1 MMRRHRPTT
10 HALSAALLLALGIAS
25 GQAAAASSDAS
36 VQLLPVEVTGAS
48 IIPRPVSVQPGNGHF
63 LVDAGTRVIAADGS
77 EEVAAQFTQLL
88 ARTTPLQLQVSP
100 AGTSKGA
107 IQFRLNRNAST
118 DASEAYALRIDGNG
132 VVVEATDTRGLFYG
146 AMSLWQLLSATPS
159 ASATLPAMQVQDAP
173 RFAWRGFMLDSARHF
188 QNIDD
193 IKLILDAM
201 ATHKLNTFHWHL
213 TDDQGWRMEIK
224 RYPKLT
230 EVGACRAAA
239 GEAGVGADGKPHL
252 YCGYYTQ
259 EQIRDVVAYAAAR
272 HITVV
277 PEVDVPGHAQ
287 AAVAAYPEHGVV
299 DGPTLPS
306 ANWGVN
312 PYLFNP
318 RDETLQFLENI
329 LAEVLEMFPGQY
341 IHIGGDEA
349 VKYQWEASPQVQA
362 YIREL
367 GLKDEEALQS
377 HMLKRLEKYL
387 EDHGRKLIGWDEIIE
402 GGLPPQATVMSWR
415 GIQGGIEAATHGHD
429 VVMAPGNTLYLDFLQ
444 TNLPDEPPGRPKFTS
459 MQRVY
464 AFDPVPSELTA
475 AQRKHVIG
483 VQANMWTEHTRSEE
497 HLKHNVF
504 PRLAALSEIAW
515 TPLQNKSYDDFLAR
529 LPAQLQRYKALGIAY
544 GQTALSV
551 AMKRQD
557 DRAGNKVT
565 VELSNPLSYRDIRY
579 TTDGSTPTAQSPAYP
594 GALTLPVPTT
604 LKAQAFFN
612 GKPLADKPSQWNFDA
627 ASLLSRNDKTLAQ
640 CPTGGRLLLR
650 LIDDNPLEGPRENF
664 DVTIFNPCWLWED
677 AQLQDIASIKV
688 RAGRIPYNFGLLREE
703 EAKRGYRKPVARHG
717 EFEVRA
723 GCEGRVLASVP
734 LPAQAGADGFIEL
747 EAPLRAGPE
756 QISDLCMTFSGDTRP
771 QMWVLNQVQL
781 QPKK

>member
-1 MMRRHRPTT
+1 MTGHRLST
-10 HALSAALLLALGIAS
+10 HALHAALLLALTATGGHAL
-25 GQAAAASSDAS
+25 AATTTAPVSW
-36 VQLLPVEVTGAS
+36 QQPVEVTGAS
-48 IIPRPVSVQPGNGHF
+48 IIPRPVSVQPGNGRF
-63 LVDAGTRVIAADGS
+63 VVDASTRVIAADGAGD
-77 EEVAAQFTQLL
+77 VAAQFTQLL
-88 ARTTPLQLQVSP
+88 ARTTPLQLKT
-100 AGTSKGA
+100 TSSGNAKGA
-107 IQFRLNRNAST
+107 IQFRLGKPTGEASPE
-118 DASEAYALRIDGNG
+118 SYSLRINGDG
-132 VVVEATDTRGLFYG
+132 VLVEAADARGLFYG
-146 AMSLWQLLSATPS
+146 AMSLWQLLAAAPANSI
-159 ASATLPAMQVQDAP
+159 TLPAMQVDDAP
-173 RFAWRGFMLDSARHF
+173 RFSWRGFMLDSARHF
-188 QNIDD
+188 QSIED

-230 EVGACRAAA
+230 EVGSCRAAA
-239 GEAGVGADGKPHL
+239 GEAGVGPDGKPHL
-252 YCGYYTQ
+252 YCGFYTQ
-259 EQIRDVVAYAAAR
+259 DQIRDVVAYAAAR

-299 DGPTLPS
+299 DGPTQPS

-318 RDETLQFLENI
+318 REPTLQFLENI

-349 VKYQWEASPQVQA
+349 VKYQWQDSPQVQA

-415 GIQGGIEAATHGHD
+415 GIEGGIEAATHGHD
-429 VVMAPGNTLYLDFLQ
+429 VVMTPGNTLYLDFLQ
-444 TNLPDEPPGRPKFTS
+444 TNLPEEPTGRPKFTS

-464 AFDPVPSELTA
+464 AFDPVPAELTP

-483 VQANMWTEHTRSEE
+483 VQANMWTEHTRNGKD
-497 HLKHNVF
+497 LKHNVF

-557 DRAGNKVT
+557 DRAAGKVT

-579 TTDGSTPTAQSPAYP
+579 TTDGSTPTAQSAAYP
-594 GALTLPVPTT
+594 GALSLPVPTVLT
-604 LKAQAFFN
+604 AQTFFN
-612 GKPLADKPSQWNFDA
+612 GRPLAGTPSQWNFDA
-627 ASLLSRNDKTLAQ
+627 QSLLTRNDKTLAQ
-640 CPTGGRLLLR
+640 CPQGGRLLLR
-650 LIDDNPLEGPRENF
+650 LVDDNPLHGERDNF
-664 DVTIFNPCWLWED
+664 DVSIFNPCWLWED
-677 AQLQDIASIKV
+677 AQLQDIASITV
-688 RAGRIPYNFGLLREE
+688 RAGRIPYNFGLLRPE
-703 EAKRGYRKPVARHG
+703 EAKRGFRKPVSRYG

-723 GCEGRVLASVP
+723 GCEGRVLATVP
-734 LPAQAGADGFIEL
+734 LPQQPGKDGFIEL

-756 QISDLCMTFSGDTRP
+756 QITDLCMTFSGDTRP
-771 QMWVLNQVQL
+771 QMWVLDQVRL

>member
-1 MMRRHRPTT
+1 MTRHRLTT
-10 HALSAALLLALGIAS
+10 HALHAALSLALASAS
-25 GQAAAASSDAS
+25 GHALAASTVAPA
-36 VQLLPVEVTGAS
+36 QQLPVEVTGAS
-48 IIPRPVSVQPGNGHF
+48 IIPRPVSVQPGNGRF
-63 LVDAGTRVIAADGS
+63 VVDASTRVLAAEGAGD
-77 EEVAAQFTQLL
+77 VAAHFTQLL
-88 ARTTPLQLQVSP
+88 ARTTPLHLQ
-100 AGTSKGA
+100 ATSSGNAKGA
-107 IQFRLNRNAST
+107 IQFRLAKPNA
-118 DASEAYALRIDGNG
+118 DASAEGYSLRINDDG
-132 VVVEATDTRGLFYG
+132 VVVEAGDARGLFYG
-146 AMSLWQLLSATPS
+146 AMSLWQLLAGTPANS
-159 ASATLPAMQVQDAP
+159 ITLPAMQVEDAP
-173 RFAWRGFMLDSARHF
+173 RFNWRGFMLDSARHF
-188 QNIDD
+188 QSIED

-230 EVGACRAAA
+230 EVGSCRSAA

-277 PEVDVPGHAQ
+277 PEIDVPGHAQ

-318 RDETLQFLENI
+318 REETLQFLENI

-349 VKYQWEASPQVQA
+349 VKYQWQDSPQVQA

-387 EDHGRKLIGWDEIIE
+387 EDHDRKLIGWDEIIE

-415 GIQGGIEAATHGHD
+415 GIEGGIEAATHGHD
-429 VVMAPGNTLYLDFLQ
+429 VVMTPGNTLYLDFLQ
-444 TNLPDEPPGRPKFTS
+444 TNLPEEPTGRPKFTS

-464 AFDPVPSELTA
+464 AFDPVPAELTP

-483 VQANMWTEHTRSEE
+483 VQANMWTEHTRTGKD
-497 HLKHNVF
+497 LKHNVL

-529 LPAQLQRYKALGIAY
+529 LPAQLQRYKALGIDY

-557 DRAGNKVT
+557 DRATEKVT

-594 GALTLPVPTT
+594 GLLTLPVPTVLT
-604 LKAQAFFN
+604 ALTFFN
-612 GKPLADKPSQWNFDA
+612 GKPVADKPSQWNFDA
-627 ASLLSRNDKTLAQ
+627 QSLLTRSDKTLAQ
-640 CPTGGRLLLR
+640 CPQGGRLLLR
-650 LIDDNPLEGPRENF
+650 LVDDNPLHGERDNF
-664 DVTIFNPCWLWED
+664 DVSIFNPCWLWED
-677 AQLQDIASIKV
+677 AQLQDIASIQV
-688 RAGRIPYNFGLLREE
+688 RAGRIPYNFGLLRPE
-703 EAKRGYRKPVARHG
+703 EAKRGFRKPVSQYG

-723 GCEGRVLASVP
+723 GCEGRVLATVP
-734 LPAQAGADGFIEL
+734 LPQQPGKDGFIEL
-747 EAPLRAGPE
+747 EAPLRVGAE
-756 QISDLCMTFSGDTRP
+756 QITDLCMTFSGDTRP
-771 QMWVLNQVQL
+771 QMWVLDQVRL